1 MLTITPKKPT
11 YKEVL
16 QTLKTEVKR
25 SVHIGAVKV
34 MPNGNLKCKSL
45 AWLAKE
51 FKALFVELTT
61 KQQTKLLNAL
71 GGKTLKEALEV
82 YAVKVAGAI
91 LAKQQRAMHPAK
103 YALQLEVYKHAHK
116 RMFSSYT
123 FYKQAKGCYKL
134 HCFMQ
139 EQTANKICNSYNK
152 KHKGLGYIAT
162 PRKRKGGTLYNE
174 YYHILL
180 IPKQ

>member
-1 MLTITPKKPT
+1 MLTINPKKPS

-16 QTLKTEVKR
+16 QTLKIEVKR
-25 SVHIGAVKV
+25 AVHIGAVKV
-34 MPNGNLKCKSL
+34 MVNGSLKAKSL

-51 FKALFVELTT
+51 FKPLFMELTT
-61 KQQTKLLNAL
+61 EQQTKVLKAF
-71 GGKTLKEALEV
+71 GGNTLQNALEV

-91 LAKQQRAMHPAK
+91 LNKQQRAMHPAK
-103 YALQLEVYKHAHK
+103 YALMLEVYKQVHK

-123 FYKQAKGCYKL
+123 FYKQAKGVYKL
-134 HCFMQ
+134 HCFMR
-139 EQTANKICNSYNK
+139 EQTANKICSAYNK
-152 KHKGLGYIAT
+152 KHKSLGYIAT

-174 YYHILL
+174 YYHIVL

>member
-34 MPNGNLKCKSL
+34 MPNGSLKCKSL
-45 AWLAKE
+45 AWLARE
-51 FKALFVELTT
+51 FVYLYMELTA

-71 GGKTLKEALEV
+71 GGINLQNALEA
-82 YAVKVAGAI
+82 YTVKVAGAI
-91 LAKQQRAMHPAK
+91 LNKQQRAMHPAK
-103 YALQLEVYKHAHK
+103 YALMLEVYKCVHK
-116 RMFSSYT
+116 RTFTSYR

-162 PRKRKGGTLYNE
+162 PRKRKNGTLYSE
-174 YYHILL
+174 CYHILL
-180 IPKQ
+180 IPK